1 MPAIIRPWR
10 GGYCLIFP
18 ITVSTNDARPLTG
31 SRLCPGPSGWANA
44 ATDSVSGR
52 VWAGMTSCPAHRA
65 ILHAFPLCNALLY
78 AVESPV
84 IQSAT
89 RCCTLKC
96 KLKVVDY
103 VNNEHLLIMEPHADY
118 FYCSMLFIHRIN

>member
-52 VWAGMTSCPAHRA
+52 VWAGMTTCPTHYAF
-65 ILHAFPLCNALLY
+65 LHACPLCKCVVMCSAVTLY
-78 AVESPV
+78 SEATKDGSLSNTLQRRNSSIVSPACSNIAFKV
-84 IQSAT
+84 PFAT
-89 RCCTLKC
+89 
-96 KLKVVDY
+96 
-103 VNNEHLLIMEPHADY
+103 
-118 FYCSMLFIHRIN
+118 S